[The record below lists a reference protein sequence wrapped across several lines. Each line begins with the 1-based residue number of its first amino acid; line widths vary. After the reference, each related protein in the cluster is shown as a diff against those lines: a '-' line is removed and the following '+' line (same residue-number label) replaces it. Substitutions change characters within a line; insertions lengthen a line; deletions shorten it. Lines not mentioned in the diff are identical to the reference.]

1 MIKRAMSKRRSWK
14 LSIKCPCS
22 LNKKVTFSRLGNNS
36 RRTFKPAR
44 AWKTSCKESASLKR
58 FKNPE
63 LSRTIIRYAIKNAK
77 ESATRIVQS
86 PFRRIILRS
95 MKDVSSL
102 KMVHALNVAALYEIT
117 LMLDLN
123 ISP

>member
-1 MIKRAMSKRRSWK
+1 
-14 LSIKCPCS
+14 
-22 LNKKVTFSRLGNNS
+22 
-36 RRTFKPAR
+36 
-44 AWKTSCKESASLKR
+44 LKR

-95 MKDVSSL
+95 MKDV
-102 KMVHALNVAALYEIT
+102 
-117 LMLDLN
+117 
-123 ISP
+123 